1 MEDRYAF
8 KELFWMMSVDF
19 VNVLKYIDDL
29 ISPQEI
35 QGVII
40 LVSILV
46 LLNHSKLEVL
56 TFEMTS

>member
-1 MEDRYAF
+1 
-8 KELFWMMSVDF
+8 MSVDF

-56 TFEMTS
+56 TFEMTSYEWNVGLNKK